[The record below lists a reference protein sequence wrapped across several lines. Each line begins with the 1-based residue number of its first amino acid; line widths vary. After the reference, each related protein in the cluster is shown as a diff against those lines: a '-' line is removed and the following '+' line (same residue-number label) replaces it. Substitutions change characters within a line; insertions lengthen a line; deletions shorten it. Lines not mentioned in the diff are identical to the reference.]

1 MKYLYKQTG
10 VVVES
15 SIPLDSS
22 IFVPVEAKEEQK
34 PAKGKRKTT
43 EKKEPL
49 KENEV

>member
-22 IFVPVEAKEEQK
+22 IFAPVEKKEDVK
-34 PAKGKRKTT
+34 PAKGKKKTT
-43 EKKEPL
+43 AKRETSKE
-49 KENEV
+49 EEV